1 MQSVAVDEG
10 TKRILFLMKG
20 GEIQNRKYPL
30 WRQKRSSESSLT
42 FITIIIPW
50 TTDRGIWLLRQQ
62 RITYIYPIYGMYV
75 CEIVKNENKI
85 LCVQNVL
92 ILLKFFIL
100 IDI

>member
-42 FITIIIPW
+42 LCYHHTVDDNRPRHLVIAAAAHHV
-50 TTDRGIWLLRQQ
+50 
-62 RITYIYPIYGMYV
+62 YPIYLWMYV
-75 CEIVKNENKI
+75 IVKKENQI
-85 LCVQNVL
+85 LCVQNLL
-92 ILLKFFIL
+92 ILKFFIL